1 LLPRMAV
8 SGDVGARKSDEGNM
22 RVSVGTLKVLHRLL
36 TARLDSVSTVELTTA
51 AGNEI
56 DGTLRLYLRQHFEDL
71 KPIKSLDILRKFSA
85 S

>member
-1 LLPRMAV
+1 
-8 SGDVGARKSDEGNM
+8 
-22 RVSVGTLKVLHRLL
+22 VGTLKILHRLL
-36 TARLDSVSTVELTTA
+36 TARLDSVSAIGLTAA

-85 S
+85 SEEGHPS